1 MSFRIPDCH
10 RLWSPFPELSATTLG
25 PISGSY
31 NPDPRTKKTGS
42 KAGTGIGTEKSRE
55 TAVFFFT
62 FTFTC
67 FLSF

>member
-31 NPDPRTKKTGS
+31 NPDPNTKLSALSYKPKIAS
-42 KAGTGIGTEKSRE
+42 
-55 TAVFFFT
+55 AVFHFDG
-62 FTFTC
+62 C
-67 FLSF
+67 ELIANR